1 MNYVRSLLVLG
12 AVAMLAAC
20 QSMPS
25 TTFDPAQ
32 RQTVK
37 KVGIAPLGIPDN
49 AEVRIL
55 QSVGANFGLI
65 GAIVEE
71 SRAANARGELEDVL
85 AKSNYDFKTELVT
98 NTQLAMT
105 GAGFDVVQLTGAR
118 PKAHRGKFLK
128 TVPAETGVDAV
139 LDVYVMSLGF
149 FAAGATTDYRPG
161 CHIAARLVD
170 PKTQKVLFQ
179 DQVMVG
185 AVMPTNQKAIVLPG
199 DPAATFKDREAL
211 QADAPVTRDAL
222 KKALDSCVAELGKQ
236 FGGA

>member
-12 AVAMLAAC
+12 AIAVLAAC

-25 TTFDPAQ
+25 TTFDPTL
-32 RQTVK
+32 RQTIR
-37 KVGIAPLGIPDN
+37 KVGIAPLGMPEN

-55 QSVGANFGLI
+55 HSVGSNFGLI

-85 AKSNYDFKTELVT
+85 AKSGYDFKLEMTT

-105 GAGFDVVQLTGAR
+105 AAGFDVVQLPGAR
-118 PKAHRGKFLK
+118 PTAHRAKFLK
-128 TVPAETGVDAV
+128 TVAAEAGVDAV

-179 DQVMVG
+179 DQVMYG
-185 AVMPTNQKAIVLPG
+185 AVMLTYQKAIVLPG
-199 DPAATFKDREAL
+199 DPAATFKDRDAL
-211 QADAPVTRDAL
+211 QLDAPVTRDAL

-236 FGGA
+236 FGSA